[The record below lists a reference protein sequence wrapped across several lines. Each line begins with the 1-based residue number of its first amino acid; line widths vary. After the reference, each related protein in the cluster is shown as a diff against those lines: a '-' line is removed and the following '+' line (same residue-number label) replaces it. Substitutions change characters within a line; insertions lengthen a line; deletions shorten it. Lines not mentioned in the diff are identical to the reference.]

1 MLQLLTEAHLES
13 DDEKTVKGK
22 NQDVYSQV
30 PEETPKKIEKPVK
43 AVECSGVTSDNT
55 EKAGGLTRSSSLV
68 QLLHRPPRLGLSR
81 LQRKV
86 HNLHQIVT
94 GEKEE

>member
-1 MLQLLTEAHLES
+1 MVQPLTEAQLES

-22 NQDVYSQV
+22 NKDVYNQV

-43 AVECSGVTSDNT
+43 AVQSSGMTSDNT
-55 EKAGGLTRSSSLV
+55 GKAGGLTRSSSLV

-86 HNLHQIVT
+86 HNLHQIVPS
-94 GEKEE
+94 EKEE